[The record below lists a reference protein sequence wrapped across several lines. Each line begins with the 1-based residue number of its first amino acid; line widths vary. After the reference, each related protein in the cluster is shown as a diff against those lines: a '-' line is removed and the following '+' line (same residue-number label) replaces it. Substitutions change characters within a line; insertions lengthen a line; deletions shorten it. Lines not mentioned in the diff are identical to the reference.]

1 MTISK
6 DIKFDCAH
14 MLSNYEGKCA
24 NLHGHTYHGTVT
36 ISGMPDGDT
45 SMVVDYNDIKRV
57 VDMFDH
63 AIVFSAANQRNE
75 AEQNLYEWANHY
87 SMKYVEMPVGKST
100 AENMIAYISLL
111 FFDYPHVVHVHVKL
125 SETDGSWA
133 ETDGSWAETGATK

>member
-36 ISGMPDGDT
+36 LTGDVGPGGML
-45 SMVVDYNDIKRV
+45 VDYNRIKDI
-57 VDMFDH
+57 VDAFDH
-63 AIVFSAANQRNE
+63 AIVFSDLTERGAAE
-75 AEQNLYEWANHY
+75 KALWMWANDNH
-87 SMKYVEMPVGKST
+87 MKYITIAGGKST
-100 AENMIAYISLL
+100 AENMAAALAQMFIEIPNVLIAHIR
-111 FFDYPHVVHVHVKL
+111 L

-133 ETDGSWAETGATK
+133 IAEAAK

>member
-36 ISGMPDGDT
+36 LEGDVDRETGML
-45 SMVVDYNDIKRV
+45 VDYNEIKNV
-57 VDMFDH
+57 VDVFDH
-63 AIVFSAANQRNE
+63 AIVFSE
-75 AEQNLYEWANHY
+75 AKERGDAETELWLWANNNDMRY
-87 SMKYVEMPVGKST
+87 IEMPTGKST
-100 AENMIAYISLL
+100 AEDMATYMAQMFLSNPNVHSA
-111 FFDYPHVVHVHVKL
+111 HVRL

-133 ETDGSWAETGATK
+133 IAEATK

>member
-36 ISGMPDGDT
+36 LEGDVDPETGMLLDYNT
-45 SMVVDYNDIKRV
+45 IKNVVDK
-57 VDMFDH
+57 FDH
-63 AIVFSAANQRNE
+63 AIVFSKSSARND
-75 AEQNLYEWANHY
+75 AETELYKWARTY
-87 SMKYVEMPVGKST
+87 EMKAVELLSSKST
-100 AENMIAYISLL
+100 AEGIATSIASDLVQFL
-111 FFDYPHVVHVHVKL
+111 NVKSVHVRL

-133 ETDGSWAETGATK
+133 IAEATK

>member
-36 ISGMPDGDT
+36 LDGSLDRKTGML
-45 SMVVDYNDIKRV
+45 VDYNDIKMT
-57 VDMFDH
+57 VDVFDH
-63 AIVFSAANQRNE
+63 AVIFSAAEERNP
-75 AEQNLYEWANHY
+75 AETELYEWACRYN
-87 SMKYVEMPVGKST
+87 MRKVELVHGKST
-100 AENMIAYISLL
+100 AEVLAMNIAQMLVL
-111 FFDYPHVVHVHVKL
+111 KPGVTAVHVKL

-133 ETDGSWAETGATK
+133 MAEVIK

>member
-14 MLSNYEGKCA
+14 MLSNYEGKCS

-36 ISGMPDGDT
+36 LEGDKDRKT
-45 SMVVDYNDIKRV
+45 SMIVDYNDIKKA

-63 AIVFSAANQRNE
+63 AVIFSAVEERNS
-75 AEQNLYEWANHY
+75 AETELYEWACRY
-87 SMKYVEMPVGKST
+87 KMRKVELVHGKST
-100 AENMIAYISLL
+100 AETLAENIALILVRM
-111 FFDYPHVVHVHVKL
+111 PNVAAAHVKL

-133 ETDGSWAETGATK
+133 TVEAYK

>member
-36 ISGMPDGDT
+36 LEGDPDPDT
-45 SMVVDYNDIKRV
+45 SMLVDYNDIKNV

-63 AIVFSAANQRNE
+63 AILFSDAKERGD
-75 AEQNLYEWANHY
+75 AETELWLWASNNN
-87 SMKYVEMPVGKST
+87 MKYATIPDGKST
-100 AENMIAYISLL
+100 AENIAAYICEL
-111 FFDYPHVVHVHVKL
+111 FRDMAGVSHVNVKL

-133 ETDGSWAETGATK
+133 TVEAYK

>member
-36 ISGMPDGDT
+36 LEGDVNPETGMLLDYNRIKE
-45 SMVVDYNDIKRV
+45 VVDT
-57 VDMFDH
+57 FDH
-63 AIVFSAANQRNE
+63 AIVFSDLKERGD
-75 AEQNLYEWANHY
+75 AEKALWFWANDNN
-87 SMKYVEMPVGKST
+87 MKYVTIPDGKFT
-100 AENMIAYISLL
+100 AENMATAMAQMFIAE
-111 FFDYPHVVHVHVKL
+111 PGVKAAHVRL

-133 ETDGSWAETGATK
+133 EAHA